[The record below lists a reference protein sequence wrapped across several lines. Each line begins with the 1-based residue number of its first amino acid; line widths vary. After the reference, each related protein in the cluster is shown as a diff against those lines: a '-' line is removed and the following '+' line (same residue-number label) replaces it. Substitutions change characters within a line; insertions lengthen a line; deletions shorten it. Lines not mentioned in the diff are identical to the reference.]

1 MTWAEWGMA
10 VSKSFKDGG
19 RTLRSS
25 GPALGQGERHVEGLS
40 YEDGERVKVQ
50 RKRVRTA

>member
-25 GPALGQGERHVEGLS
+25 GPALGQGERHVEGFPMRMGKES
-40 YEDGERVKVQ
+40 KYKGKE
-50 RKRVRTA
+50 